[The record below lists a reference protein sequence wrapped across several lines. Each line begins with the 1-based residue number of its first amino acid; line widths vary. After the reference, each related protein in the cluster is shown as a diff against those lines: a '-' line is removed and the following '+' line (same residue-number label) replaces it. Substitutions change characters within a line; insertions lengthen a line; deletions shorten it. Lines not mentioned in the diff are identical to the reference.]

1 MIKLL
6 LVSVLSFF
14 IFSACASK
22 KPKYDPAM
30 LEKYPECYH
39 INMKIYNKCIRD
51 NESGKKTSA
60 LEIEN
65 SGLPVY

>member
-1 MIKLL
+1 MKFLL
-6 LVSVLSFF
+6 LSFF
-14 IFSACASK
+14 FLLVFSACASK
-22 KPKYDPAM
+22 PKYDEAM
-30 LEKYPECYH
+30 LEKYPQCYH

-65 SGLPVY
+65 RGIPIQ